1 MNPIPVTDFRQMSSI
16 LSGNNDW
23 TKSQTQEPDSAE
35 IARHGSILHCTVK
48 VSWEST
54 PLDDGRDRLC
64 FADYKDVNTNPHP
77 ISTPL
82 VRYPH

>member
-54 PLDDGRDRLC
+54 PPTTVAIVSALLIT
-64 FADYKDVNTNPHP
+64 KMLTQIH
-77 ISTPL
+77 TPSPL
-82 VRYPH
+82 PW